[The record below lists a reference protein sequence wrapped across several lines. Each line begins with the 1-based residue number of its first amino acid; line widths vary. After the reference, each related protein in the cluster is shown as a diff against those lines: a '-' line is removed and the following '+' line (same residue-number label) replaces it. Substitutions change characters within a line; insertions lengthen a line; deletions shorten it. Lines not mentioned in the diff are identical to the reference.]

1 MHWLLGSPATRSS
14 VPDHP
19 DQVTAAFAA
28 YLSQSALPIRGH
40 RVYVDQGTETLDS
53 AYRPYGL
60 AFEKLMT
67 ARGWIN
73 GPAFQSL
80 VFPGADHSEKAWNE
94 RLDIPLVFLL
104 GTPARR

>member
-1 MHWLLGSPATRSS
+1 
-14 VPDHP
+14 
-19 DQVTAAFAA
+19 
-28 YLSQSALPIRGH
+28 
-40 RVYVDQGTETLDS
+40 
-53 AYRPYGL
+53 
-60 AFEKLMT
+60 MT

-80 VFPGADHSEKAWNE
+80 VFPGADHSEKAWND